1 MKITEKGEKILIK
14 KIAEIFAELPEYNGK
29 VHCNTSISIE
39 GDIILNFDDPIK
51 KGLIGLFKKRYV
63 SPVKNI
69 SKSIK

>member
-1 MKITEKGEKILIK
+1 MKMTEKTEKVLIK
-14 KIAEIFAELPEYNGK
+14 KIEEIFAELPEYNGK
-29 VHCNTSISIE
+29 VHCNTSVSIE

>member
-1 MKITEKGEKILIK
+1 MKMARETEKILIK

>member
-1 MKITEKGEKILIK
+1 MKMAGKTEKILIK

>member
-63 SPVKNI
+63 SPTKNI

>member
-29 VHCNTSISIE
+29 VHCNTSVSIE
-39 GDIILNFDDPIK
+39 GDVILNFDDPIK

-63 SPVKNI
+63 SPTKNI